1 MKQSLA
7 LQDYEALVHLGCS
20 AEEREIRQEV
30 RFNLN
35 IKFQQNVTGAVS
47 DKLDDVVDYVEVTE
61 IIRSVAQAKAYNL
74 IEHLNLEVIEALL
87 IYLKAQK
94 IKADVHLSV
103 QKIKVPVE
111 NLKNGVVFTCEA
123 SV

>member
-7 LQDYEALVHLGCS
+7 LQDYEASVHLGCS
-20 AEEREIRQEV
+20 DEEREYVQTV
-30 RFNLN
+30 RFNLQIN
-35 IKFQQNVTGAVS
+35 FQQTIAAAIS
-47 DKLDDVVDYVEVTE
+47 DKLAEAVDYVELTE
-61 IIRSVAQAKAYNL
+61 IIRNVSSAKAYNL

-87 IYLKAQK
+87 IYLKAQN

-111 NLKNGVVFTCEA
+111 NLRNGVVFTCTA